1 MLVFTTQTESMEV
14 VIDYEYENLFIQGN
28 TPTEVIAEINKFRLI
43 PLNKKQEVEVREDI
57 VNKMNDWIRDMMD
70 SRKLAMFQRE
80 NEAIALL

>member
-28 TPTEVIAEINKFRLI
+28 TPTEIITEINKFRLI

-57 VNKMNDWIRDMMD
+57 VNKMNDWLRDMMD
-70 SRKLAMFQRE
+70 SRKLSMFQKE
-80 NEAIALL
+80 NEAIAIL